1 MIAKLNAKAIIYNK
15 GLNRLL
21 LLRRCDSDDVGAGTW
36 ENVGGNFEDGETPE
50 EALCREVR
58 EETGI
63 TDYKI
68 IKIAY
73 AVILDNELPDLLIV
87 YLCETETEEIKLSF
101 EHQDYV
107 WADEAM
113 CRELLPKAIVDD
125 YERNGVFEIL
135 ERGTAS

>member
-21 LLRRCDSDDVGAGTW
+21 LLRRCDSDEVGAGTW

-125 YERNGVFEIL
+125 YERNGVFEIM
-135 ERGTAS
+135 ERGSAS

>member
-1 MIAKLNAKAIIYNK
+1 MIAKLNAKAIIYTK

-21 LLRRCDSDDVGAGTW
+21 LLKRCDSDDVGAGTW

-135 ERGTAS
+135 ERGTVS

>member
-21 LLRRCDSDDVGAGTW
+21 LLRRCDSDEVGAGTW

-135 ERGTAS
+135 ERGTVS

>member
-21 LLRRCDSDDVGAGTW
+21 LLKRCDSDDVGAGTW